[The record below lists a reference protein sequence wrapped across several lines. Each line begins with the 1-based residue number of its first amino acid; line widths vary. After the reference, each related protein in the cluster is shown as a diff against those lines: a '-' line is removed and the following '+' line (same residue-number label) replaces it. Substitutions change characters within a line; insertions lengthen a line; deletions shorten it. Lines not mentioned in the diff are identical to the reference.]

1 MRAAPQ
7 GCRPA
12 APRLA
17 ISTCKEGPATNPD
30 IAYRRLAYALRNP
43 MEGMS
48 LLRASQHYVALHGD
62 SAFGSVG
69 GCIGLS
75 EWKQEPR

>member
-12 APRLA
+12 ALRLA
-17 ISTCKEGPATNPD
+17 ISTCKEVPMTNPD

-48 LLRASQHYVALHGD
+48 LLRAAKDYVAL
-62 SAFGSVG
+62 
-69 GCIGLS
+69 
-75 EWKQEPR
+75 Q

>member
-1 MRAAPQ
+1 V
-7 GCRPA
+7 
-12 APRLA
+12 
-17 ISTCKEGPATNPD
+17 TNPD

-62 SAFGSVG
+62 SAFGSIG
-69 GCIGLS
+69 GGLS